1 MVFRENVY
9 LQNVKNF
16 LYSEVLLQEQE
27 IRGQGLQILKSQESE
42 EEVLKQ
48 RLEVGVWGLVILGGL
63 RFFRNIFVE
72 ILVFLYVFGRK
83 LISFGYFTLYD

>member
-48 RLEVGVWGLVILGGL
+48 RLEVGVWGLVI
-63 RFFRNIFVE
+63 
-72 ILVFLYVFGRK
+72 
-83 LISFGYFTLYD
+83 